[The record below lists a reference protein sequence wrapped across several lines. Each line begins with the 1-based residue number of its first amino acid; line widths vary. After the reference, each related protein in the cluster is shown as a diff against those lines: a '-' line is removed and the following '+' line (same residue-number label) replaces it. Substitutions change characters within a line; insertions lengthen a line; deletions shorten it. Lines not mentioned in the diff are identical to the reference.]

1 MFALHKEFLTR
12 RYLFGLLDFLLCLL
26 GFGLGVFHTHKGLRK
41 LGLFHLQIMLHGL
54 VLLAE
59 VPELLL
65 YLAHSSTLL
74 FALLAFQGRFVFGL
88 GHRFLQGRHFGGG
101 PCYTVTTLWH

>member
-1 MFALHKEFLTR
+1 MFALHKEFLTC
-12 RYLFGLLDFLLCLL
+12 RYLFGLLDFLLYLL
-26 GFGLGVFHTHKGLRK
+26 GFGLGVLHTHKGLRK

-54 VLLAE
+54 ALLAE

-74 FALLAFQGRFVFGL
+74 FVLLAFQGRLVLCL
-88 GHRFLQGRHFGGG
+88 GQRFLQGRHFGGG
-101 PCYTVTTLWH
+101 PYFKVTMLWR